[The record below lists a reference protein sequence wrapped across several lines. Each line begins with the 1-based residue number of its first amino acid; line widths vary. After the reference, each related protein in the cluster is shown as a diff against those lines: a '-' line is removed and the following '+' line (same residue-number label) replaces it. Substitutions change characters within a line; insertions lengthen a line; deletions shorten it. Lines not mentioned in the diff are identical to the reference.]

1 MRKSASTVETGNI
14 GEGLAVK
21 YLQDKGFRIIERN
34 WKKDFGELDIVA
46 VKNNTTYFVEVKT
59 QFEFQQTSP
68 LDELTP
74 YKVNKLKNLAKAYSM
89 YNPDTPP
96 KFMLS
101 AVCIWLD
108 FDKNPKKIQWIEN
121 LME

>member
-1 MRKSASTVETGNI
+1 MRKASSTVETGKI
-14 GEGLAVK
+14 GEEIATK
-21 YLQDKGFRIIERN
+21 YLQDKDFRIIERN

-46 VKNNTTYFVEVKT
+46 IKNNTTYFVEVKT

-74 YKVNKLKNLAKAYSM
+74 YKVDKLKNLAKAFSM
-89 YNPDTPP
+89 YNPDIPP

-108 FDKNPKKIQWIEN
+108 LDESPKKIQWIEN